1 MDMWKGSDHPFIAI
15 VIFLIVLF
23 GGAWILT
30 TFAMEDIIL
39 GLVII
44 ILMLFMVW
52 FVKSNWE

>member
-15 VIFLIVLF
+15 VIFLTVLF

-30 TFAMEDIIL
+30 TFAMEDIIV
-39 GLVII
+39 GLII
-44 ILMLFMVW
+44 ISLMLFMVW